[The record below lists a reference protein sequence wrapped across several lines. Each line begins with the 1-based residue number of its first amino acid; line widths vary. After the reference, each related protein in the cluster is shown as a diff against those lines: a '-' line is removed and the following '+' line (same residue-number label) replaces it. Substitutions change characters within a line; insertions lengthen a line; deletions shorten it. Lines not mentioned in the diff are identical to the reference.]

1 METMYDYIYQ
11 EKDVFDKVIK
21 NYKYDIKEDFNRIL
35 IVGCG
40 SSLNA
45 GKITE
50 PIAIDLGLSIMCYH
64 PVEFISILDNV
75 RKDDLVI
82 FISQVGNSALVV
94 KAMEKVL
101 GKCITVGVTAD
112 NTSTIATRADY
123 CIDIECGKEEWNCKC
138 KGMSSTTLCLI
149 LFVLNAALKKGNI
162 DEAYYQKELKDII
175 DITSRIDEYTKQIEK
190 KLPVYLDAVN
200 HDNNYWFLS
209 CNYNYQVCR
218 EFAMKIIESAHVK
231 SSYKEIEEFLH
242 GYEMG
247 VDNNDAFLI
256 IAFDDISYDYGRGL
270 KHFLIDNKMT
280 DKVCLVS
287 CYDEGDVILDIPRNK
302 YNIFIGLAFLQMAC
316 FKLSQKYGI
325 DSKEVVYK
333 NINNYIQ
340 TKL

>member
-11 EKDVFDKVIK
+11 EKEIFDKVIK
-21 NYKYDIKEDFNRIL
+21 NFKYTVKDFGRIL
-35 IVGCG
+35 VVGCG

-45 GKITE
+45 GKIVE

-75 RKDDLVI
+75 KKDDLVI

-94 KAMEKVL
+94 KAMQKVL
-101 GKCITVGVTAD
+101 GKCITLGL
-112 NTSTIATRADY
+112 TSDDSSIIANQADY
-123 CIDIECGKEEWNCKC
+123 HINVECGKEEWNCKC
-138 KGMSSTTLCLI
+138 KGMSSTTLCLL
-149 LFVLNAALKKGNI
+149 LFVLNAAKHKGTI
-162 DEAYYQKELKDII
+162 DEEYYQKELKDII
-175 DITSRIDEYTKQIEK
+175 DITSKIDEYTKMIED
-190 KLPVYLDAVN
+190 KLPTYLNMVS
-200 HDNNYWFLS
+200 HENNYWYLS

-218 EFAMKIIESAHVK
+218 EFAMKVIESAHVK

-256 IAFDDISYDYGRGL
+256 MAFDDVSYDYGKGL
-270 KHFLIDNKMT
+270 KNFLLDNKVT

-287 CYDEGDVILDIPRNK
+287 CYEEGDIILDIPHNK

-316 FKLSQKYGI
+316 FKLSQKYNI

-333 NINNYIQ
+333 NINNYIK